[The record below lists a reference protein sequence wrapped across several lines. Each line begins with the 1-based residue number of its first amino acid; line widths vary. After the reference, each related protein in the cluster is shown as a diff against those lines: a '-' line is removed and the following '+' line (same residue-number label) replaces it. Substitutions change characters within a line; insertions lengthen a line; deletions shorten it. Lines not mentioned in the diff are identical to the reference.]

1 MEAANMKQLA
11 LVLSGISVIILL
23 IPTILVL
30 PFYEGSSGTEPPKNQ
45 AKGVPKL
52 EKSPVSVSVYRT
64 AKQEVENIPLE
75 EYVIGVVASEMP
87 FYFEEEALKAQALAA
102 RTYIVKQMTGDTAVN
117 SPKGSLVDDTQMFQ
131 VYKNNAELKKQW
143 KEKYDQNIKK
153 ITDAVAST
161 QGEILTYESKPIS
174 PSFFSTS
181 NGYTE
186 NSEDYWQNEIAYLK
200 SVKSTWDQKSPKFKD
215 TKTFSVTEFEQKLGV
230 KLPGGNT
237 IGEITGRTPG
247 KRVATAVIN
256 GKSLTGREIRERLG
270 LKSSDFQWTRNN
282 DTITITTKGFGH
294 GIGMSQYGANFMAQ
308 EGKTAEEI
316 VKYYYKGVKIS
327 SSDQFLNRYTAKK

>member
-1 MEAANMKQLA
+1 MKKLA
-11 LVLSGISVIILL
+11 LVLSGVSLIILL

-30 PFYEGSSGTEPPKNQ
+30 PFHEGSKGLIPKNQ

-52 EKSPVSVSVYRT
+52 EESAVSVSVYRT

-87 FYFEEEALKAQALAA
+87 AEFEEEALKAQALAA
-102 RTYIVKQMTGDTAVN
+102 RTYIVRQMTGDKAVN

-131 VYKNNAELKKQW
+131 VYKNNDELKKLW
-143 KEKYDQNIKK
+143 PEDFDKKIKK
-153 ITDAVAST
+153 ITAAVAST
-161 QGEILTYESKPIS
+161 QGEILTYDSKPIS

-186 NSEDYWQNEIAYLK
+186 NSEAYWPNEIAYLK
-200 SVKSTWDQKSPKFKD
+200 SVKSSWDEKSPKFKD
-215 TKTFSVTEFEQKLGV
+215 TKTFSVADFEQKLGV
-230 KLPGGNT
+230 KLKDGNT
-237 IGEITGRTPG
+237 IGEITARTPG

-256 GKSLTGREIRERLG
+256 GKSLTGREIREKLG

-294 GIGMSQYGANFMAQ
+294 GIGMSQYGAHYMAK

-316 VKYYYKGVKIS
+316 VKYFYKGVEIS
-327 SSDQFLNRYTAKK
+327 SSDQFLNTYTAKK